1 MFQLREVFVT
11 FFRLAVYIFSIS
23 QVTSASFKFDT
34 NNKTKGTNVVMG
46 AQTNAL
52 LMTKVFDG
60 IIIHTERVMN
70 GNEQRLDAEP

>member
-1 MFQLREVFVT
+1 
-11 FFRLAVYIFSIS
+11 
-23 QVTSASFKFDT
+23 
-34 NNKTKGTNVVMG
+34 MG

-70 GNEQRLDAEP
+70 GNERRLDVEPQKEKQEKKNSNIKWPSAMLVS

>member
-1 MFQLREVFVT
+1 
-11 FFRLAVYIFSIS
+11 
-23 QVTSASFKFDT
+23 
-34 NNKTKGTNVVMG
+34 MG

-52 LMTKVFDG
+52 LMTKVFDR